1 MTDVNVEQ
9 PGGSGSHRAATMPV
23 TERGRRT
30 RAQLVDAARVVF
42 EERGYLDARIGD
54 ITARADVAHGTFYTY
69 FDSKQ
74 ELFREVMSALVVD
87 FRRIAA
93 EVPIRGD
100 RPIDR
105 IERANR
111 GYLRAYGAHA
121 RMMGM
126 LENAAL
132 LDDEVREVR
141 LEARRHWVGRAE
153 YTFRRWQDDGV
164 IARDIDVHYAANLL
178 GSMVDRF
185 AFVWLVLGEPFDEE
199 ESVRSMTRLYGR
211 ALGIDGA

>member
-1 MTDVNVEQ
+1 MADVDVEQ
-9 PGGSGSHRAATMPV
+9 TGGSGSHRAATLPV

-30 RAQLVDAARVVF
+30 RAQLVDAARAVF

-111 GYLRAYGAHA
+111 GYLRAYRAHA

-132 LDDEVREVR
+132 LDDEVRDVR

-153 YTFRRWQDDGV
+153 HTFRRWQDDGV
-164 IARDIDVHYAANLL
+164 IAGDIDVHYAANLL

-211 ALGIDGA
+211 SLGIDGA